1 MSGHVDVCY
10 EQWKDRKQQAR
21 PTVGISNHTVRCT
34 SLACGRKL
42 PSLQGQAVAPQRL
55 HVRPYTTILP
65 GAMQWQF
72 CQEQTVLQAG
82 SFWLGSPLHTHPQLL
97 AYTSDWH
104 TTSAQRSCHS
114 RLLKACSTCGVL
126 IAGLLCMYVHTAQPS
141 AGEGRL
147 ESGAPG
153 ASCGLLRILF
163 APALTILN

>member
-1 MSGHVDVCY
+1 MSGHADVCY
-10 EQWKDRKQQAR
+10 KHLEDRKQQAR
-21 PTVGISNHTVRCT
+21 PTAGISSHTVRCT

-42 PSLQGQAVAPQRL
+42 PSLQRQAVATPAFA
-55 HVRPYTTILP
+55 VRPCTTVLP
-65 GAMQWQF
+65 RALQWQF

-104 TTSAQRSCHS
+104 TTSAQQSCHS

-126 IAGLLCMYVHTAQPS
+126 IAGLLCMYVHTAKPS

-153 ASCGLLRILF
+153 ASYELLRILF
-163 APALTILN
+163 APAILS